1 MKILITG
8 FEPFGTV
15 SDNPS
20 QRIVEHIGKQNNPA
34 IITQTLPVDYATAG
48 EKLIHLIDTHQ
59 PSAILLLGVAAK
71 RETIALERIAV
82 NINDAR
88 IPDNAGNAVK
98 GEKIAENAPV
108 GYWSTLP
115 LDRFHPAV
123 AEVDITVSYSNHA
136 GAYLCNHVFY
146 RARHHLETTN
156 RADVPCGF
164 IHVPSIEAVSLDE
177 QIQAIQACVNILL
190 KESLLQDA

>member
-1 MKILITG
+1 MKISITG

-20 QRIVEHIGKQNNPA
+20 QRIVESIGEQNNPA
-34 IITQTLPVDYATAG
+34 IITQTLPVDYAMAG
-48 EKLIHLIDTHQ
+48 DKLIQLIDTHQ
-59 PSAILLLGVAAK
+59 PSAVLLLGVAAK
-71 RETIALERIAV
+71 RETISLERIAV

-88 IPDNAGNAVK
+88 IPDNAGNQAR
-98 GEKIAENAPV
+98 GEKIAEDAPV

-115 LDRFHPAV
+115 LDGFHSA
-123 AEVDITVSYSNHA
+123 ITASEIPVSYSNHA

-146 RARHHLETTN
+146 RARHHLETSN

-164 IHVPSIEAVSLDE
+164 IHVPSVEAVSLNN
-177 QIQAIQACVNILL
+177 QIKAIQACVNILL
-190 KESLLQDA
+190 TESVLLDA